1 MRELIYLSKWKL
13 ANFYPDR
20 MPSSVRFAG
29 GLGLGPVSADIDIS
43 DPSSEA
49 NDETAALNRVVRYLE
64 REAVHFSH
72 SELSPGSWIFF
83 DLNMGYGTSCRDSE
97 TYAKPL
103 QLPVG

>member
-29 GLGLGPVSADIDIS
+29 GLGLGPVSANIDIS
-43 DPSSEA
+43 TPSSEA

-72 SELSPGSWIFF
+72 SELTPGSWIF
-83 DLNMGYGTSCRDSE
+83 LT
-97 TYAKPL
+97 
-103 QLPVG
+103 